1 MIAAKRLTQ
10 AEQFLMTSSFSSQCV
25 GLRGK
30 VQRLDGDGRDEEL
43 YAVRHFGR
51 IGRTPTV
58 SDWPARMDKP
68 AKVLYLQ

>member
-10 AEQFLMTSSFSSQCV
+10 ASQLLMSSSFSSQCV
-25 GLRGK
+25 ALRGK

-43 YAVRHFGR
+43 YAARHFGR
-51 IGRTPTV
+51 NGRTPTA
-58 SDWPARMDKP
+58 SDWPARLDKP